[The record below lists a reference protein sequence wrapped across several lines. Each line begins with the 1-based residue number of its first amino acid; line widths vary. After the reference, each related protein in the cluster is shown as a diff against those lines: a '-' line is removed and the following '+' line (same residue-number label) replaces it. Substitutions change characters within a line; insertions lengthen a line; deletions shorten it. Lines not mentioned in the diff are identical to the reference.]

1 MRISVEGASRVGEGA
16 WKVKLTSQDTRVFG
30 EAPYRHGAWTVVALD
45 QEPEFDGDSRE
56 LSFDP
61 GAARLLNLGS
71 ADQALVLAPLA
82 GIAGARQERRP
93 AARAATTVSG
103 ARGDRVFLAE
113 LTEGTRALGERFLSE
128 ARKLIPGELNRTPSG
143 KFVETPDNFW
153 TVRIQP
159 RDKSLRFTVRGK
171 ITDFR
176 VPKSIQLSHDR
187 GIYYSAFKIG
197 RIEQVED
204 AIEILLQADELRKR
218 KSGG

>member
-1 MRISVEGASRVGEGA
+1 MRISVQGANRVGDGA
-16 WKVKLTSQDTRVFG
+16 WRVKLSPQDTRVFG
-30 EAPYRHGAWTVVALD
+30 EAPHRHGAWTVLALD

-61 GAARLLNLGS
+61 SSARLLNLGG
-71 ADQALVLAPLA
+71 AEQALVLAPLA
-82 GIAGARQERRP
+82 DVAVARQERKGEP
-93 AARAATTVSG
+93 RAATLLPG
-103 ARGDRVFLAE
+103 ARGDRAFLAA
-113 LTEGTRALGERFLSE
+113 LTEATKGLGERFLSE
-128 ARKLIPGELNRTPSG
+128 VRKLIPGELNRTDSG

-171 ITDFR
+171 LTDFR

-218 KSGG
+218 KSAG